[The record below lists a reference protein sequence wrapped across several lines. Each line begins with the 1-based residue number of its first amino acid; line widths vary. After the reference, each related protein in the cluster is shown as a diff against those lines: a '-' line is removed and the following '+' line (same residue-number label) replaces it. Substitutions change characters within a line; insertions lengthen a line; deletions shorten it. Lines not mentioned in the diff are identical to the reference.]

1 MKEEKMEQSAQKSA
15 KIQKETGVAL
25 ADEELVNAAGGERW
39 WVWGNEPVN
48 PVPGT
53 GSEQSGKA

>member
-1 MKEEKMEQSAQKSA
+1 MEQSAQKSA